1 MSYLLL
7 GVIVFVLLI
16 EQILSK
22 QYNLHAK
29 RYNVILF
36 TAVGCFFELLFFL
49 FNGMGQLNFQ
59 KELFPYA
66 LALAVAFGLA
76 SVAVVL
82 AIKTGPLSI
91 TMLVY
96 SYSLL
101 IPTFYG
107 IFFLHEPV
115 NNALFLGLLALAVA
129 LYLINRNKNEST
141 KFHPMWIVYIFL
153 AFLGNGMCSTV
164 QKMQQIRF
172 SGAYKNELM
181 VVALVIVTL
190 VLSVIG
196 LCQKGNKTEMLK
208 DCIRYAPLKG
218 ICNGIINF
226 LVMTVSA
233 SLPNAV
239 LFPSISAGSI
249 VLTFICSMTI
259 YHERLS
265 KSQLVGYV
273 LGVIS
278 VILLNI

>member
-129 LYLINRNKNEST
+129 LYLINRNKNESM

-181 VVALVIVTL
+181 VIALVIVTL

-196 LCQKGNKTEMLK
+196 LCQNGNKTEMLK
-208 DCIRYAPLKG
+208 DCVRYAPLKG